1 VTNPPLPSRPG
12 ALDRRAVLA
21 GAGAL
26 AAALALPLPLL
37 LDAARP
43 AAASVGDPVTATGDV
58 ACTGTAVFETMA
70 AVAAWVVPGDDPWSQ
85 AQGVTAPTG
94 GGVEAGAPQFLARV
108 LNQVLFDP
116 TAIALILDRLGPQ
129 LDTVALPGLNI
140 CTRMGS
146 TIEQDGTVALAP
158 LVTAVVNLLATQ
170 VRPGSVTGP
179 RPVPFANLTWAEKA
193 EAWRRFEDDI
203 PALFLPELWV
213 LELPLV
219 SGQTGLL
226 ETVGGILDYSSGA
239 VIELAG
245 FFAYS
250 EALVFDRAARRLVDR
265 PVGWELS
272 RYLEGWDWPP
282 DGWDELIGYYQGRR
296 AVESSEAVRT
306 DA

>member
-1 VTNPPLPSRPG
+1 VLQG
-12 ALDRRAVLA
+12 AA
-21 GAGAL
+21 AL

-37 LDAARP
+37 LDAATRP
-43 AAASVGDPVTATGDV
+43 AAASTDDPVVPVGEV

-70 AVAAWVVPGDDPWSQ
+70 AVAAWVVPGDDAWSH
-85 AQGVTAPTG
+85 AQGVTAPSG
-94 GGVEAGAPQFLARV
+94 GGVEAGVPQFLARV
-108 LNQVLFDP
+108 LNQVLLDP

-129 LDTVALPGLNI
+129 LDTVPLPGLNV
-140 CTRMGS
+140 CTPMGS
-146 TIEQDGTVALAP
+146 TVEQDGTVPLAP
-158 LVTAVVNLLATQ
+158 LVTALVNLLATQ

-213 LELPLV
+213 LELPFV
-219 SGQTGLL
+219 SGETGLL
-226 ETVGGILDYSSGA
+226 ETVGGILDYTSGA
-239 VIELAG
+239 VVELAG

-250 EALVFDRAARRLVDR
+250 EALVFDRSARRLVDR
-265 PVGWELS
+265 PVGWDLS

-296 AVESSEAVRT
+296 SV